1 MDMATLEGA
10 LVAHE
15 NSDRLVDIAQTVGI
29 GVCGL
34 GIIVSSIALI
44 YVGILLRVAA
54 TTLSKDMR
62 TLMEQV
68 SHTKIRLEQI
78 EVTLGI
84 ERQSEG
90 NLGANHAKGS

>member
-1 MDMATLEGA
+1 MATLEGA

-15 NSDRLVDIAQTVGI
+15 NSDRLVDIVQTVGI
-29 GVCGL
+29 SVCAL
-34 GIIVSSIALI
+34 GIIVSSIALV

-62 TLMEQV
+62 TIMEQV
-68 SHTKIRLEQI
+68 SHTKVRLEQI

-84 ERQSEG
+84 GPRSED